1 MGLRENIL
9 KILPRGLRELIENR
23 TQKRLESREE
33 AMYRAECL
41 SQGRA
46 KDYEDYLSNKKHAVD
61 EIARM
66 EEYLKLGLNP
76 QRWSYEIQTLQ
87 ENVPF
92 IRPNSQEDINYRE
105 GWADAFPT
113 MIKQV
118 TKEGDD
124 LRFHGTSIAKTQ
136 KIIESGGIFSSV
148 DINNGYRASFDLSG
162 EISASTID
170 TVAVSLNGWFTDI
183 AAHRRGL
190 PCGSLFVLKPRT
202 DKDIALKERDAMESV
217 NFREHPEQLYG
228 IISTPENMIRIQ
240 EWLAKAGYDPALAYT
255 FDGFIHKL
263 DLEKNNQSFDDRYH
277 YDPEPITQSLGS
289 EPTEDL
295 SKYNTNINH
304 EKDEEIK

>member
-92 IRPNSQEDINYRE
+92 IRPNTQEDINYRE

-240 EWLAKAGYDPALAYT
+240 EWLLNSGYNPGLAYT
-255 FDGFIHKL
+255 FDGFIRKL
-263 DLEKNNQSFDDRYH
+263 EMEKNNKSFDERYH
-277 YDPEPITQSLGS
+277 YDPEPITQTLGS

-295 SKYNTNINH
+295 SKYNTNINQ

>member
-92 IRPNSQEDINYRE
+92 IRPNTQEDINYRE

-240 EWLAKAGYDPALAYT
+240 EWLLNSGYNPGLAYT
-255 FDGFIHKL
+255 FDGFIRKL
-263 DLEKNNQSFDDRYH
+263 EMEKNSKSFDERYH
-277 YDPEPITQSLGS
+277 YDPEPINQTLGS

-295 SKYNTNINH
+295 SKYNPNINQD
-304 EKDEEIK
+304 KEEIK